1 MCVDGHGL
9 WVLPGQW
16 GLICGATK
24 TGLALSILNFYRHTA
39 FICCTDSLTIDIG
52 LIMAVKKRKRP
63 GLLSHTRPRPPT
75 AKHLTPSTPTA
86 SLSSRATRNLI
97 NAHHQLLKARERAV
111 IAGDEASV
119 SHIDA
124 QIEANGGLES
134 YQLASKTGQSRE
146 RGGDSSTVLLEW
158 IRPLLKRIKQA
169 RQTEK
174 ASVGKLRLLEV
185 GALSTKNA
193 CSQHDCIDVTRIDL
207 NSQEPGI
214 LQQDFMERPLPAA
227 SDDGDEKERFHAISL
242 SLVLNYVP
250 SAAQRGEMLKRC
262 SAFFTTSAPSPLH
275 IENTSFRPY
284 LFLVLPA
291 ACVLN
296 SRYFNSERLNDIATS
311 LGYNKVKEKVTN
323 KLIYQLWEFRPLPLD
338 NNNKN
343 KSARIFQKE
352 ELNPGK
358 TRNNFTITLNG
369 NRES

>member
-1 MCVDGHGL
+1 
-9 WVLPGQW
+9 
-16 GLICGATK
+16 
-24 TGLALSILNFYRHTA
+24 
-39 FICCTDSLTIDIG
+39 
-52 LIMAVKKRKRP
+52 MAVKKRKRP

-75 AKHLTPSTPTA
+75 AKQLTPSAPTV
-86 SLSSRATRNLI
+86 SLSSKATRNLI
-97 NAHHQLLKARERAV
+97 NSHHQLLKARERAV
-111 IAGDEASV
+111 LAGDDALV
-119 SHIDA
+119 SQIDA

-158 IRPLLKRIKQA
+158 IRPLLRRIKQA
-169 RQTEK
+169 RQQTGK
-174 ASVGKLRLLEV
+174 LSAGKLRLLEV

-214 LQQDFMERPLPAA
+214 LQQDFMERPLPTGG
-227 SDDGDEKERFHAISL
+227 DDDKGRFHAISL

-262 SAFFTTSAPSPLH
+262 SAFFTTSPPSSLSTA
-275 IENTSFRPY
+275 ENTEFNPY

-311 LGYNKVKEKVTN
+311 LGYSKVKEKVTN
-323 KLIYQLWEFRPLPLD
+323 KLIYQLWEFRPLPPD
-338 NNNKN
+338 SNKN
-343 KSARIFQKE
+343 NSARIFRKE

-358 TRNNFTITLNG
+358 TRNNFTITLNAKP
-369 NRES
+369 